1 MSFLIDLHTEKPIRS
16 PEIAVRAEK
25 QGFVTSDLWKSRK
38 MGLAKGCAV
47 IFCLE
52 GEKVKLSL

>member
-1 MSFLIDLHTEKPIRS
+1 MSFLTDLHTEKPIRS

-38 MGLAKGCAV
+38 MGLGKGVCCD
-47 IFCLE
+47 FLLR
-52 GEKVKLSL
+52 G